1 MANEIAINN
10 KFIDALT
17 EQVKQKQEAG
27 LTIPADY
34 SPSNALMGAY
44 LWLKD
49 HNDILTGCTQP
60 SIANS
65 LMDMVT
71 MGLSVQKQQGYFIKY
86 GNTCHFQRSYFG
98 NVTIA
103 RRYGMKDIT
112 ANIVYEGDTFE
123 AEADPETGHLRLVKH
138 VVDLFRDE
146 NAPMKGA
153 YAVVTMADGSSYME
167 LMTMSQIKAAWRQSK
182 NYRDGGNG
190 VHQKFPDQMAKKTVL
205 NRLLKSIVNTHGDSY
220 VVAAMSDTET
230 IDSVDIIEAEVSQDI
245 AERANAIPFEYEDE
259 DASYDPDI
267 IEAEQAEFKEMEA
280 SNE

>member
-34 SPSNALMGAY
+34 SPNNALMGAY

-60 SIANS
+60 SIANA

-153 YAVVTMADGSSYME
+153 YAVVTMADGSDRKS
-167 LMTMSQIKAAWRQSK
+167 TR
-182 NYRDGGNG
+182 
-190 VHQKFPDQMAKKTVL
+190 L
-205 NRLLKSIVNTHGDSY
+205 NSSH
-220 VVAAMSDTET
+220 
-230 IDSVDIIEAEVSQDI
+230 SV
-245 AERANAIPFEYEDE
+245 
-259 DASYDPDI
+259 
-267 IEAEQAEFKEMEA
+267 
-280 SNE
+280 

>member
-123 AEADPETGHLRLVKH
+123 AEADPETGHLHLVKH

-259 DASYDPDI
+259 SYDPDI
-267 IEAEQAEFKEMEA
+267 IEAEQIEFKEMEA
-280 SNE
+280 ANE

>member
-60 SIANS
+60 SIANA

-123 AEADPETGHLRLVKH
+123 AEADPETGHLHLVKH

-220 VVAAMSDTET
+220 VVAAMSDSET

-259 DASYDPDI
+259 SYDPDI
-267 IEAEQAEFKEMEA
+267 IEAEQIEFKEMEA

>member
-259 DASYDPDI
+259 SYAPDI
-267 IEAEQAEFKEMEA
+267 IEAEQAEFVELSQED
-280 SNE
+280 

>member
-34 SPSNALMGAY
+34 SPNNALMGAY

-60 SIANS
+60 SIANA

-86 GNTCHFQRSYFG
+86 GSQCHFQRSYFG

-220 VVAAMSDTET
+220 VVAAMSDSET

-245 AERANAIPFEYEDE
+245 SERANAIPFEYEDE
-259 DASYDPDI
+259 SYDPDI
-267 IEAEQAEFKEMEA
+267 IEAEQIEFKEMEA

>member
-60 SIANS
+60 SIANA

-86 GNTCHFQRSYFG
+86 GQTCHFQRSYFG

-123 AEADPETGHLRLVKH
+123 AEADPETGHLHLVKH

-259 DASYDPDI
+259 SYDPDI
-267 IEAEQAEFKEMEA
+267 IEAEQIEFKEMEA
-280 SNE
+280 TNE

>member
-1 MANEIAINN
+1 MANDLVINN
-10 KFIDALT
+10 SFIEMLT
-17 EQVKQKQEAG
+17 EQVKKKQEAG
-27 LTIPADY
+27 LTVPADY

-49 HNDILTGCTQP
+49 HNDILSGCTQP
-60 SIANS
+60 SIANA

-86 GNTCHFQRSYFG
+86 GQTCHFQRSYFG

-138 VVDLFRDE
+138 IVDLFRDE
-146 NAPMKGA
+146 NAQMKGA

-220 VVAAMSDTET
+220 VVAAMADTET
-230 IDSVDIIEAEVSQDI
+230 IDSVDIIDAEVTQEI
-245 AERANAIPFEYEDE
+245 AENANAIPFDQE
-259 DASYDPDI
+259 I
-267 IEAEQAEFKEMEA
+267 TEAEQAEFIELSREETT
-280 SNE
+280 NE

>member
-60 SIANS
+60 SIANA

-86 GNTCHFQRSYFG
+86 GSQCHFQRSYFG

-220 VVAAMSDTET
+220 VVAAMSDSET

-245 AERANAIPFEYEDE
+245 SERANAIPFEYEDE
-259 DASYDPDI
+259 SYDPDI
-267 IEAEQAEFKEMEA
+267 IEAEQAEFVELSQED
-280 SNE
+280 

>member
-44 LWLKD
+44 LCLKD

-60 SIANS
+60 SIANA

-123 AEADPETGHLRLVKH
+123 AEADPETGHLHLVKH

-146 NAPMKGA
+146 NAQMKGA

-205 NRLLKSIVNTHGDSY
+205 NRLLKSIVNTHGDSF

-230 IDSVDIIEAEVSQDI
+230 IDSMDIIKAEVSQDI

-259 DASYDPDI
+259 SYDPDI
-267 IEAEQAEFKEMEA
+267 IEAEQIEFKEMEA

>member
-27 LTIPADY
+27 LAIPADY
-34 SPSNALMGAY
+34 SPNNALMGAY

-60 SIANS
+60 SIANA

-86 GNTCHFQRSYFG
+86 GSQCHFQRSYFG

-103 RRYGMKDIT
+103 RRYGMKDVT

-220 VVAAMSDTET
+220 VVEAMNDSET
-230 IDSVDIIEAEVSQDI
+230 IDSVDIIEAEVSQEI
-245 AERANAIPFEYEDE
+245 TERANAIPFEYEDE
-259 DASYDPDI
+259 SYDPDI
-267 IEAEQAEFKEMEA
+267 IEAEQIEFKEME
-280 SNE
+280 ETE

>member
-34 SPSNALMGAY
+34 SPNNALMGAY

-60 SIANS
+60 SIANA

-245 AERANAIPFEYEDE
+245 SERANAIPFEYEDE

-267 IEAEQAEFKEMEA
+267 IEAEQAEFVELSQED
-280 SNE
+280 

>member
-60 SIANS
+60 SIANA

-86 GNTCHFQRSYFG
+86 GSQCHFQRSYFG

-123 AEADPETGHLRLVKH
+123 AEADPGTGHLRLVKH

-259 DASYDPDI
+259 SYDPDI
-267 IEAEQAEFKEMEA
+267 IEAEQIEFKEMEG
-280 SNE
+280 NE

>member
-1 MANEIAINN
+1 MANAVATINN
-10 KFIDALT
+10 AFIDALT

-123 AEADPETGHLRLVKH
+123 AEADPETGHLHLVKH

-220 VVAAMSDTET
+220 VVAAMSDSET

-259 DASYDPDI
+259 SYDPDI
-267 IEAEQAEFKEMEA
+267 IEAEQIEFKEMEA

>member
-123 AEADPETGHLRLVKH
+123 AEADPETGHLHLVKH

-245 AERANAIPFEYEDE
+245 SERANAIPFEYEDE
-259 DASYDPDI
+259 SYDPDI
-267 IEAEQAEFKEMEA
+267 IEAEQIEFKEMEA

>member
-259 DASYDPDI
+259 SYDPDI
-267 IEAEQAEFKEMEA
+267 IEAEQIEFKEMEA

>member
-1 MANEIAINN
+1 MANAVATINN
-10 KFIDALT
+10 AFIDALT

-49 HNDILTGCTQP
+49 HNDILTGCTRP
-60 SIANS
+60 SIANA

-123 AEADPETGHLRLVKH
+123 AEADPGTGHLRLVKH

-146 NAPMKGA
+146 NAQMKGA

-220 VVAAMSDTET
+220 VVAAMSDSET

-245 AERANAIPFEYEDE
+245 SERANAIPFEYEDE
-259 DASYDPDI
+259 SYDPDI
-267 IEAEQAEFKEMEA
+267 IEAEQAEFVELSQED
-280 SNE
+280 

>member
-34 SPSNALMGAY
+34 SPNNALMGAY

-60 SIANS
+60 SIANA

-220 VVAAMSDTET
+220 VVAAMSDSET

-245 AERANAIPFEYEDE
+245 SERANAIPFEYEDE
-259 DASYDPDI
+259 SYDPDI
-267 IEAEQAEFKEMEA
+267 IEAEQIEFKEMEA